1 MFRSCVFGG
10 MWWMLMENG
19 LFWLN
24 KWIGMFS
31 DVIMWKASNIAVCA
45 GSSVVMTMPRQG
57 GIDCSLGLVFEWT
70 SLVEIKFAV

>member
-1 MFRSCVFGG
+1 M
-10 MWWMLMENG
+10 
-19 LFWLN
+19 
-24 KWIGMFS
+24 IGVFS

-57 GIDCSLGLVFEWT
+57 DIDCSLGLVFEWT